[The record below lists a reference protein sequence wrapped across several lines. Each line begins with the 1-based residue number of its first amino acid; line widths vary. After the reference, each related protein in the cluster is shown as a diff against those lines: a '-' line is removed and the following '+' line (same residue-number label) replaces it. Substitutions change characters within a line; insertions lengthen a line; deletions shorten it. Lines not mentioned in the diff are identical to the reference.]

1 MTLGDRVA
9 VLRKGVL
16 QQTAHPRELYDH
28 PTNLFVA
35 GFIGSPPMNF
45 LPARIEGG
53 RAVLPIA
60 DIVLS
65 EQAAKQVA
73 GRDLLV
79 AGIRPE
85 HFEDVELVPPD
96 KRACGVEFTA
106 DIELTEW
113 LGSEHLAYVPFAAP
127 STIMD
132 DLRALARELDGEVLR
147 TQLVVSIDPA
157 SRI

>member
-1 MTLGDRVA
+1 
-9 VLRKGVL
+9 
-16 QQTAHPRELYDH
+16 
-28 PTNLFVA
+28 
-35 GFIGSPPMNF
+35 MNF

-65 EQAAKQVA
+65 EETAKQVA

-96 KRACGVEFTA
+96 KRARGVEFTA

-113 LGSEHLAYVPFAAP
+113 LGSEHLAYVPFEAP

-132 DLRALARELDGEVLR
+132 DLRALARELDSESLR
-147 TQLVVSIDPA
+147 SQLVVSIDPA
-157 SRI
+157 SRIGKDARASLWLDPARLHLFDPRTGETLTAVS